1 MSRSTCSNTN
11 CCIQSNSPSVHSE
24 IRLHLKSAASE
35 TENAPLARMKAYF
48 RRRSAPNVMNSGPGH
63 AVMNSGPGQAV
74 MNSGP
79 GHAVMNSGPGQAV
92 SINTDKQKTSAA
104 SGCNFIQSRE
114 SSVWNKTMDHEEV
127 GRVGD
132 VKTVASTGCVEKE
145 RYVNTCVEKG
155 HPTQPSTDGGNKND
169 GCSSVTAPL
178 RQETS
183 SNDDVFVT
191 KIQKNNQC
199 PPLLNLHDES
209 HRRRHS
215 EIPDL
220 STGRKTV
227 RPDSLSV
234 ADFLLFDEKRIDSL
248 FPVVGKHYGRRASL
262 TLNDLHRNRTDR
274 RRSLSEGEATY
285 TAPSDKLKGKV
296 PIIP

>member
-48 RRRSAPNVMNSGPGH
+48 RRRSAPNVMNSGPG
-63 AVMNSGPGQAV
+63 Q
-74 MNSGP
+74 
-79 GHAVMNSGPGQAV
+79 AVMNSGPGQAV
-92 SINTDKQKTSAA
+92 SINADKQKTSAA
-104 SGCNFIQSRE
+104 SGCNYILSRE
-114 SSVWNKTMDHEEV
+114 SSVWNKTTDHEEV
-127 GRVGD
+127 GRVCD
-132 VKTVASTGCVEKE
+132 VASTGCVEKE
-145 RYVNTCVEKG
+145 RYVNTCMEKC

-169 GCSSVTAPL
+169 GCSSVTEPL